1 MTANEDL
8 VLLLKYALTSWG
20 LPLPSNEELM
30 EIVLRWKKE
39 AF

>member
-8 VLLLKYALTSWG
+8 VLLLKFAFFRFTG
-20 LPLPSNEELM
+20 TVPDEKMLM
-30 EIVLRWKKE
+30 NCVLDWKKE